1 MVDDTIMIYIL
12 VESISG
18 SYGSCS
24 IPHNNRIAGN
34 IFHHVAIGITCIRGI
49 FTWTKYTGQDPEV
62 KTENTYARD
71 SATTP
76 ASIQL
81 VAGFNLSF

>member
-1 MVDDTIMIYIL
+1 MSPDT
-12 VESISG
+12 
-18 SYGSCS
+18 
-24 IPHNNRIAGN
+24 
-34 IFHHVAIGITCIRGI
+34 T

>member
-1 MVDDTIMIYIL
+1 MKWYVYVTGYNL
-12 VESISG
+12 
-18 SYGSCS
+18 
-24 IPHNNRIAGN
+24 
-34 IFHHVAIGITCIRGI
+34 